1 MAIALTQCSEK
12 LGYLIFLLGKNF
24 VMFMAMV
31 IACNGVHFLLKPYQ
45 QPRITSDILVGL
57 LMGNVPF
64 LRDLYGK
71 FNHTFGFI
79 IDFGMMCYMFALG
92 VEMDPY
98 VLFKKPIREAQVAY
112 AGVLI
117 TFVIAGSAAPLLHYF
132 ASEKYIL
139 EFTLS
144 LSTLL
149 ASTASPVLTRLITSL
164 NIGKSDIG
172 KLVIAAGM
180 YSDFICSLLLSIGYI
195 SMPLDTF
202 CTHADQKGRLK
213 KAIVMNSAVLGQA
226 LFTATVSP
234 VFMKWVDNENPEGKP
249 MKGSHLVLSIAFMV
263 ISCASSILYNYSP
276 VLSAFITGICFPRE
290 GRVSKWVISKIN
302 YLLTTIFFPIFF
314 LWMGNAADFRQ
325 FQIRDTWIWV
335 KLFGP
340 ILIVTVGKV
349 AGTVVSGI
357 MLGFHWPES
366 VAIGL
371 LLTTKGHFHIYMAI
385 KVMSCGSDAT
395 SGIALVIA
403 IFFTVVHAPA
413 VVAHII
419 KRAKKKLPMHRM
431 SLQLLD
437 PSSELRILLC
447 LHGPE
452 NISASINFMEISRGK
467 SDPGILVY
475 VTEMIEL
482 NDQIAVTVE
491 RGEGVETTNVK
502 DKDIVQMRDQITSSF
517 QGYLNDDGGGVTL
530 KRTIAVS
537 TINNMAQDICTL
549 AEELMIALIILP
561 FHRSQTS
568 DGKLDGGNQGFR
580 YVNRKLLKSAPC
592 SVGILVNRG
601 LGSFEKISKTQ
612 VSLNVAT
619 VFIGGKDDREA
630 LAYAGRVAGH
640 PGVKLTV
647 IRFLV
652 DTSVESSRMAA
663 YRVSLS
669 EKVEEM
675 GLDDECFAQFY
686 DKYISSG
693 KISYIEKHL
702 ANAAETFSTL
712 RSFEGQYSLVIV
724 GREGG
729 LNSILTKGMNDWQQC
744 PELGPIGDVLSGP
757 DFSTTVSV
765 LVIQQHKH
773 KGEIDGLDEEF
784 NIM

>member
-1 MAIALTQCSEK
+1 
-12 LGYLIFLLGKNF
+12 
-24 VMFMAMV
+24 
-31 IACNGVHFLLKPYQ
+31 
-45 QPRITSDILVGL
+45 
-57 LMGNVPF
+57 
-64 LRDLYGK
+64 
-71 FNHTFGFI
+71 
-79 IDFGMMCYMFALG
+79 
-92 VEMDPY
+92 MDPY
-98 VLFKKPIREAQVAY
+98 VLFKRPSRDVQVAY
-112 AGVLI
+112 AGIII
-117 TFVIAGSAAPLLHYF
+117 TFILAVAITPFLHYF
-132 ASEKYIL
+132 TNDTQSHL
-139 EFTLS
+139 VEFTLA
-144 LSTLL
+144 LSILL
-149 ASTASPVLTRLITSL
+149 SSTASPVLTRLITSL

-180 YSDFICSLLLSIGYI
+180 YSDFLSSLVLSVGYI

-202 CTHADQKGRLK
+202 CDNIEKKGRLK
-213 KAIVMNSAVLGQA
+213 RAIVMNSAVLGQA

-234 VFMKWVDNENPEGKP
+234 LFMRWVNNENPEGKP
-249 MKGSHLVLSIAFMV
+249 MKGSHLVLSIAFM
-263 ISCASSILYNYSP
+263 
-276 VLSAFITGICFPRE
+276 
-290 GRVSKWVISKIN
+290 
-302 YLLTTIFFPIFF
+302 
-314 LWMGNAADFRQ
+314 MG
-325 FQIRDTWIWV
+325 
-335 KLFGP
+335 
-340 ILIVTVGKV
+340 
-349 AGTVVSGI
+349 
-357 MLGFHWPES
+357 
-366 VAIGL
+366 
-371 LLTTKGHFHIYMAI
+371 
-385 KVMSCGSDAT
+385 CGSNT
-395 SGIALVIA
+395 SAGIALIIA
-403 IFFTVVHAPA
+403 IFFTVVHAPP

-419 KRAKKKLPMHRM
+419 KRAKRKVPTHRM

-447 LHGPE
+447 LHGPD
-452 NISASINFMEISRGK
+452 NISASINFMEITRGK

-482 NDQIAVTVE
+482 TNQIAVTVE
-491 RGEGVETTNVK
+491 RGEGIETTNVK
-502 DKDIVQMRDQITSSF
+502 DKDVMEMRDTITSSF
-517 QGYLNDDGGGVTL
+517 QAYIDDDGDGVTL
-530 KRTIAVS
+530 KRTMAVS

-549 AEELMIALIILP
+549 AEDLMIALIILP
-561 FHRSQTS
+561 FHRRQCV

-601 LGSFEKISKTQ
+601 LGSIEKISKTH

-630 LAYAGRVAGH
+630 LAYTGRVAGH

-652 DTSVESSRMAA
+652 DTSVESSRISA
-663 YRVSLS
+663 YRVSLPDNG
-669 EKVEEM
+669 EEM
-675 GLDDECFAQFY
+675 GLDDECFAHFY
-686 DKYISSG
+686 DKYISG
-693 KISYIEKHL
+693 GRISYMEKHL

-757 DFSTTVSV
+757 DFSKTVSV